1 MTMIFCPLTSPAN
14 AQAIGTSL
22 HELAADLIKERIKM
36 NRNDKHLVLHHLLS
50 SGIPRWV
57 VDLDLYF
64 TNLMTYVNDAIGF
77 RMKPE
82 VILAYSDFCFGTADA
97 ISFRND
103 ILRVHDLKTGSRPA
117 HMETSCSFTRL
128 YIVWEYK
135 VKPREIEIELRI
147 YQSEEVLFDRPTA
160 EDIVPIMDGIITKNK
175 FLSRIREEE
184 D

>member
-1 MTMIFCPLTSPAN
+1 
-14 AQAIGTSL
+14 
-22 HELAADLIKERIKM
+22 M

-50 SGIPRWV
+50 SGIPRWII
-57 VDLDLYF
+57 DLDLYF

-117 HMETSCSFTRL
+117 HMEQLLVYAAL
-128 YIVWEYK
+128 YCLEYK
-135 VKPREIEIELRI
+135 VKPRG
-147 YQSEEVLFDRPTA
+147 DRDRTSHLPERRSVVRPA
-160 EDIVPIMDGIITKNK
+160 YGRGYCADHGRDHH
-175 FLSRIREEE
+175 
-184 D
+184 